1 MSSRVSLNGW
11 WGEFQQNARSAS
23 VRQVRYPQMTP
34 VCCLWLQVIQ
44 KLGCAQMF
52 RRASMHMTLGVQ
64 RGPCPTALH
73 LAGVQRRKP
82 IGRSRRWR

>member
-52 RRASMHMTLGVQ
+52 RRASMRMTLGVQ